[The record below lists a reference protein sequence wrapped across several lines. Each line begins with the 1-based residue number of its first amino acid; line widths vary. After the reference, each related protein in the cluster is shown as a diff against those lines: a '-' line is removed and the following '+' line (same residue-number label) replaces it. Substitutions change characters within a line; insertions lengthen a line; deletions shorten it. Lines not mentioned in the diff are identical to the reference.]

1 MRTIKII
8 IISLIFCSCSV
19 KRFSLSDT
27 KLKAGQ
33 VFTTYGILY
42 SLGQDSILVD
52 KCKLTLDSIFNFLR
66 YHPDIKVELG
76 AHTDIRGDDE
86 KNLALSQYR
95 ANRLKEY
102 FIKQTI
108 NSDRLVAKGFG
119 ETKSIRSKK
128 EQEKLGDHARNVNR
142 RTTIKIIK

>member
-108 NSDRLVAKGFG
+108 AKGFG

>member
-1 MRTIKII
+1 MN
-8 IISLIFCSCSV
+8 
-19 KRFSLSDT
+19 
-27 KLKAGQ
+27 
-33 VFTTYGILY
+33 
-42 SLGQDSILVD
+42 
-52 KCKLTLDSIFNFLR
+52 SIFNFLR

-108 NSDRLVAKGFG
+108 NSDRLVAKFTI

-128 EQEKLGDHARNVNR
+128 EQREIGRPC
-142 RTTIKIIK
+142 

>member
-1 MRTIKII
+1 MRTIQII
-8 IISLIFCSCSV
+8 IISLALCSCSV

-27 KLKAGQ
+27 KVKSGQ
-33 VFTTYGILY
+33 VFTTYGISY

-52 KCKLTLDSIFNFLR
+52 KCKPTLDSIFNFLNS
-66 YHPDIKVELG
+66 HPDIKVEFG

-95 ANRLKEY
+95 ADRLKEY
-102 FIKQTI
+102 FIRKTI
-108 NSDRLVAKGFG
+108 NPDRLVAKGFG
-119 ETKSIRSKK
+119 ETKPIRSKK
-128 EQEKLGDHARNVNR
+128 EQDKLGDHAKNVNR